1 MKSQPIS
8 RSCSDGGRPEA
19 IYKINRNIHNQQGDV
34 EVKKH
39 IACSRSRPSVYF
51 PMHNLCSLITTK
63 LHAMFSSIIPP
74 PCLLQ
79 EGWKVA
85 RVPQH
90 LIIHHMHVLRA
101 QHPIPQHRDRN
112 HNVDRAALLLL
123 LAQRMMLFRVSWHQS
138 YCEGFHIPE
147 PWNLRQRPLPTL
159 SAPQNSRTSRHIS
172 LSSWQLMG
180 NILRHN
186 QN

>member
-8 RSCSDGGRPEA
+8 RSCSDGGRPAA
-19 IYKINRNIHNQQGDV
+19 ICRINRNIHNQQGDV

-39 IACSRSRPSVYF
+39 TEQGLGSRLASSRSRPSVYF

-63 LHAMFSSIIPP
+63 LHAMFSSIVPP

-85 RVPQH
+85 RMPQH
-90 LIIHHMHVLRA
+90 LIIRHMHVLRA
-101 QHPIPQHRDRN
+101 QHPIPQHRHCN

-123 LAQRMMLFRVSWHQS
+123 LAQRMMLFRASRHQS

-147 PWNLRQRPLPTL
+147 PWNLK
-159 SAPQNSRTSRHIS
+159 
-172 LSSWQLMG
+172 
-180 NILRHN
+180 
-186 QN
+186 